1 MEFTCTWNKV
11 HNEEWVVFHMDTNII
26 HITGP
31 TFASPSH
38 FVMLHCDFQHH
49 AQRLKVITLKSYA
62 FFLISLN

>member
-1 MEFTCTWNKV
+1 MY
-11 HNEEWVVFHMDTNII
+11 TNII
-26 HITGP
+26 HIIGR

-38 FVMLHCDFQHH
+38 FIMLHCDFQHQ